1 MTSKEDKIQKRI
13 IDLELISDGYE
24 GLMAQVLSDKEW
36 RKNLRFID
44 DLEATV
50 RKRQQALMDT
60 LNALVAQRDIK
71 GAQGED

>member
-24 GLMAQVLSDKEW
+24 ELMAQVLSDKEW